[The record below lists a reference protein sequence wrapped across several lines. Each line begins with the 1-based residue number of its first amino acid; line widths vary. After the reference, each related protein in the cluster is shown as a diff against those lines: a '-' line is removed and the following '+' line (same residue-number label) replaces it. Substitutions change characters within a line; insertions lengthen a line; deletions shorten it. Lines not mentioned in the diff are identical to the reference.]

1 MAFSLMYSLNA
12 RSFKERYQNSVQQN
26 IIKDNERHLLKIFDT
41 LSLQRSLKKKCVSP
55 SNDATGDGG
64 RCEAEAGED
73 IIVDQR
79 KSYEVEIHTNLKRK
93 TPSIS
98 WDCSGRWKGS
108 GSTQSGG
115 LRECRIAGGRRRQE
129 RGESEAH
136 QRVSDDDDTE
146 ETIEELS
153 GREAELGDADKNN

>member
-1 MAFSLMYSLNA
+1 M
-12 RSFKERYQNSVQQN
+12 QQN
-26 IIKDNERHLLKIFDT
+26 IIKDNERHLLKIFDN

-55 SNDATGDGG
+55 SDDATGDGG

-115 LRECRIAGGRRRQE
+115 LRSPECRIAGGRRRQE

-136 QRVSDDDDTE
+136 QSSHDDDDTPTDDTE
-146 ETIEELS
+146 ETIEES
-153 GREAELGDADKNN
+153 AVWERGG

>member
-115 LRECRIAGGRRRQE
+115 LRSVGSLVEGDGRSVESQRLIIVMMTQRRQLKSCLGE
-129 RGESEAH
+129 RLSSVT
-136 QRVSDDDDTE
+136 RTKTTE
-146 ETIEELS
+146 
-153 GREAELGDADKNN
+153 KV